1 MDGQTVNEQAF
12 MEELASLARFVEQT
26 ESLEQGL
33 DTLAQLVAR
42 AMSCAHCSIM
52 LINQDPESGENRL
65 RVEAHY
71 GRSLPTLDGPGLDE
85 GLADHVASTGRPLLI
100 NDLHDSVYRAL
111 ARQPRA
117 TGDDVISVPIRLED
131 QVIGVI
137 NVDSPEGRSSLGPED
152 LRMAGVLAL
161 VVGKSIHIHRLQGL
175 LKTHFM
181 RHALA
186 RASDENPA
194 AFQGPL
200 TGDPQRVLRI
210 IAHTLYREMKQA
222 GFARDHMLSLS
233 SEIISRVGEDLAQG
247 KRKSDPSESQG
258 ASHQEGLSEK

>member
-1 MDGQTVNEQAF
+1 VNEQAF

-26 ESLEQGL
+26 ESLEKGL

-52 LINQDPESGENRL
+52 LINQDAETGENRL

-71 GRSLPTLDGPGLDE
+71 GRSLPVQDRPSLDE
-85 GLADHVASTGRPLLI
+85 GLADHVVSTGRPLLI
-100 NDLHDSVYRAL
+100 NDLHDSVYAAF

-117 TGDDVISVPIRLED
+117 QGDDVISVPIRLED

-137 NVDSPEGRSSLGPED
+137 NVDSPEDRSGLGPED

-233 SEIISRVGEDLAQG
+233 SEIISRVSDDLG
-247 KRKSDPSESQG
+247 RGRKQDSP
-258 ASHQEGLSEK
+258 